1 MHKTIFFVIASL
13 LIVSSWACPPIDD
26 VEDANWVTVIGREDV
41 RGNNTGIVKAYMTA
55 DYDVVMTVRNGYEE
69 PRDFTLVFM
78 CGRLELG
85 EVTLRGLLPMHNYEL
100 EFQCATFM
108 HFPVME
114 TIEGNVQL
122 RETECRW
129 VLESHDPDD
138 YYSPRVY
145 SNLFF
150 NQIARNENKSAFET
164 LAFSV
169 LLCGAV
175 MILVFMCCCAGA
187 S

>member
-1 MHKTIFFVIASL
+1 MAISL
-13 LIVSSWACPPIDD
+13 LVLSPCWACPPIED

-55 DYDVVMTVRNGYEE
+55 DYDVIMTVRNGYEE
-69 PRDFTLVFM
+69 PADFTLTFV

-85 EVTLRGLLPMHNYEL
+85 EVTLRGLLPMRNYEL

-114 TIEGNVQL
+114 TIEGSVEL

-129 VLESHDPDD
+129 VLMSHNPND

-150 NQIARNENKSAFET
+150 NEIAREKNEDLAEVKAF
-164 LAFSV
+164 AIV
-169 LLCGAV
+169 V
-175 MILVFMCCCAGA
+175 LVFALVALVVCWFCRGL
-187 S
+187 